1 MPFITSSKRNSITEA
16 AQNNQS
22 AENRSAQHCQKISAE
37 LGIGKAQVDATAML
51 LGEGGT
57 VPFISRYRKEATGS
71 PDEVAIMAIRDRL
84 EQLAELDKRREAILK
99 SLAEREL
106 LTEELKDKIT
116 AAETLGVLEDIYLS
130 YRPKRRTRATIARE
144 KGLEPLVQRLFEQ
157 EEVDLLRSAAAFEDP
172 EKGVASSEE
181 ALAGAQDIIA
191 EWVNE
196 HEQARARMREFFLA
210 KALFHT
216 QVLPG
221 KETEGSR
228 YRDYFD
234 WEEPAAKAPSHRI
247 LAMRRGEKE
256 DFLMLGV
263 VPPAEAIAL
272 LTDLFVRG
280 DGPVSAQVRMAVED
294 SYRLQNRLS

>member
-1 MPFITSSKRNSITEA
+1 MTEA

-22 AENRSAQHCQKISAE
+22 AEDRFAQHYQKIAAE
-37 LGIGKAQVDATAML
+37 LGIGKAQVVATAGL

-71 PDEVAIMAIRDRL
+71 LDEVAIMAIRDRL

-116 AAETLGVLEDIYLS
+116 AAETLGVLEDIYLP

-144 KGLEPLVQRLFEQ
+144 KGLEPLAQRLFEQ
-157 EEVDLLRSAAAFEDP
+157 EEFDFLRSAAAFVDP
-172 EKGVASSEE
+172 EKGVASAEE
-181 ALAGAQDIIA
+181 ALAGARDIIA

-196 HEQARARMREFFLA
+196 HEQARARMRGFFLA
-210 KALFHT
+210 KAFFHT

-221 KETEGSR
+221 KETEGNR
-228 YRDYFD
+228 YGITSTG
-234 WEEPAAKAPSHRI
+234 KN
-247 LAMRRGEKE
+247 RRQRRLRTG
-256 DFLMLGV
+256 FLRCGV
-263 VPPAEAIAL
+263 VRRR
-272 LTDLFVRG
+272 T
-280 DGPVSAQVRMAVED
+280 S
-294 SYRLQNRLS
+294 